1 VVLRKCGC
9 ERCYYKDT
17 DRFEKLK
24 KLLEKSNK
32 YALYLDYSDIK
43 ELFYMYEDLLKK
55 NQELEYKLKEKICF
69 EGHSQ
74 YKALLSDLRYVLNQ
88 VLGAFEENWCIDWNF
103 TDIREKYGFDDNYKE
118 IDYE

>member
-1 VVLRKCGC
+1 MRLRKDGC
-9 ERCYYKDT
+9 EGCYY
-17 DRFEKLK
+17 EKL
-24 KLLEKSNK
+24 
-32 YALYLDYSDIK
+32 SDIERCE
-43 ELFYMYEDLLKK
+43 ELIKPEHTGWIGISNQKAIFNLLKK

-118 IDYE
+118 IDNE